1 VLISVR
7 LITVLISVRLI
18 TVLISVRLPGSHCN
32 GLTSPRSHRPTGQA
46 RPPMLTSRFSAH
58 LDLHLLAHV
67 LSVPVDG
74 QPLRMHY
81 PDPMAGDRNKSG
93 DGPRSRVSSSYQ

>member
-1 VLISVR
+1 
-7 LITVLISVRLI
+7 
-18 TVLISVRLPGSHCN
+18 
-32 GLTSPRSHRPTGQA
+32 
-46 RPPMLTSRFSAH
+46 MLTSRFSAH